1 MSNVNRMY
9 FSKEAVENGELQ
21 KLLDYLMKY
30 SYSDNGPRD
39 MRHYCEIHI
48 KPEDLEAFIV
58 EWSQEPWSNEFGD
71 RGGFEYVDCDSY
83 IMKEYAFPDGSLE
96 YFPDDEEFQYALDAW
111 LKLNPGWHKHDI
123 MNVWVKE
130 DE

>member
-30 SYSDNGPRD
+30 SYSDNGPRN
-39 MRHYCEIHI
+39 MCHYCDIHI
-48 KPEDLEAFIV
+48 KPEDLEAFTV
-58 EWSQEPWSNEFGD
+58 EWTQEPWSNHLGD
-71 RGGFEYVDCDSY
+71 RGGFEYVECDQLV
-83 IMKEYAFPDGSLE
+83 MREYEFPDRHYE
-96 YFPDDEEFQYALDAW
+96 YFETDEEFEEVLRDW
-111 LKLNPGWHKHDI
+111 LEENPGWHKHGI